1 MIIDQP
7 ISVHISVSSA
17 AEAMWEHQVADFMAR
32 LDTPAAE
39 AGGLPFA
46 VPKLGTPKYGPFQ
59 RTREFCALMGTSCLT
74 PFLAIGFKG
83 FSP

>member
-32 LDTPAAE
+32 LDTPAE
-39 AGGLPFA
+39 AGGWSRRLISRQSA
-46 VPKLGTPKYGPFQ
+46 
-59 RTREFCALMGTSCLT
+59 
-74 PFLAIGFKG
+74 FKHAR
-83 FSP
+83 